1 MRFLH
6 HSSAQ
11 SRFYTN
17 RFYVKKCG
25 SCKSLNSL
33 SSVNCISCS
42 NTLTDHDIRLRNIDH
57 ICEATNSR
65 KWQNPH
71 DFTVYRCF
79 DFTVMFNRTP
89 CSFIHL
95 SAFPNGTFY
104 DIKNF
109 RKAHLPLI
117 SKMNEKCIGIFRDII
132 GGKINLPL
140 PQNKFSEHFKAQIS
154 GKSHTEYVL
163 KSAIFGFNYPNTNS
177 HVDMHAILPPI
188 ESFNIFKSPFYY
200 PLDKVISDLRIFGHV
215 RQYSPAQIRKM

>member
-1 MRFLH
+1 MI
-6 HSSAQ
+6 
-11 SRFYTN
+11 N
-17 RFYVKKCG
+17 R
-25 SCKSLNSL
+25 S
-33 SSVNCISCS
+33 
-42 NTLTDHDIRLRNIDH
+42 
-57 ICEATNSR
+57 
-65 KWQNPH
+65 
-71 DFTVYRCF
+71 
-79 DFTVMFNRTP
+79 P

-109 RKAHLPLI
+109 RKSHVPLLN
-117 SKMNEKCIGIFRDII
+117 KMNEKCIGIFRDII
-132 GGKINLPL
+132 TGKIVHLVPNT
-140 PQNKFSEHFKAQIS
+140 KFSDHFKSQMS
-154 GKSHTEYVL
+154 NKSDTDFVL